1 MLASIQDLLM
11 IQTENLTESEII
23 NRISAGDK
31 SLYEIIV
38 RRYNPQLY
46 KVGRSYNYNHEDTQD
61 LMQDTFIDAYR
72 NLQQFEG
79 RADFKTWI
87 TRIMLNNCYR
97 KKEKLSFKNEISTA
111 VNDQSTPLFSQ
122 PDDTHKI
129 IQNRELGHI
138 IEEAL
143 SRIPFDYRMVF
154 ALREING
161 MNVAETASLLNI
173 TEANVKVRLNRS
185 KALLRNQIEKTYSA
199 TELFEFNLIYCDA
212 MVNNVMKT
220 IHEI

>member
-1 MLASIQDLLM
+1 M
-11 IQTENLTESEII
+11 IQTEKLIESAII
-23 NRISAGDK
+23 DRINAGEK

-38 RRYNPQLY
+38 RRYNPFLY

-72 NLQQFEG
+72 NLEQFEG

-87 TRIMLNNCYR
+87 IRIMLNNCYR
-97 KKEKLSFKNEISTA
+97 KKEKFSFKNEISTE
-111 VNDQSTPLFSQ
+111 VNDQSTPLFTR
-122 PDDTHKI
+122 PENDTNKI
-129 IQNRELGHI
+129 IQNRELGHV

-143 SRIPFDYRMVF
+143 RQIPFDYRMVF

-161 MNVAETASLLNI
+161 MNVSETASLLDI

-185 KALLRNQIEKTYSA
+185 KAMLRDQIEKTYSA
-199 TELFEFNLIYCDA
+199 KELFEFNLIYCDA
-212 MVNNVMKT
+212 IVENVMRR